1 MLFSYKF
8 EKLLKSSFFTGHL
21 WWLLLYFNNFS
32 FLCSMKSFIKN
43 KCQKLQWNLISMKTK
58 LSKINLTKMF
68 YHRTFFSLNFLKKK
82 RITNF
87 VLCYENILKSE
98 VHTLTVSK
106 NFEKFKIFIFSHKRL
121 TGNDD
126 NFFFH
131 FQQLICYSTLHKK
144 EAFHSGFLQ

>member
-43 KCQKLQWNLISMKTK
+43 KCQKWQWNLISMKTK

-126 NFFFH
+126 NFFFI
-131 FQQLICYSTLHKK
+131 FNS
-144 EAFHSGFLQ
+144 

>member
-87 VLCYENILKSE
+87 VLCFKRYLIIFQTKTKTQRSSGINSKRWCYFNYICGKAGNVKLKEIEENKA
-98 VHTLTVSK
+98 
-106 NFEKFKIFIFSHKRL
+106 R
-121 TGNDD
+121 
-126 NFFFH
+126 
-131 FQQLICYSTLHKK
+131 
-144 EAFHSGFLQ
+144 